1 MAISSDL
8 IFRFRLQ
15 RLSLAFRCPVSRE
28 WPSAEP
34 EVLASNLKKREFF
47 KKRNRLECG
56 SSHGILTSTHMFDSM
71 SGYDTNQFKQ
81 KP

>member
-15 RLSLAFRCPVSRE
+15 RLSLAFRCRVSRE

-34 EVLASNLKKREFF
+34 EVLASNLKKGVT
-47 KKRNRLECG
+47 KKSFRMRFITRYPDL
-56 SSHGILTSTHMFDSM
+56 DP
-71 SGYDTNQFKQ
+71 YV
-81 KP
+81 